1 MIWTIQ
7 SFKIAPRF
15 FSRLHRGDRR
25 ICPRERRKKRVGERA
40 RGALQFISVGLISV
54 ASRGLRLTFR
64 WSFVRRSTEVGAKGR
79 EQGENGE
86 KERQGGW
93 EGGPAFL
100 RQHTGRPCRRGRRSR
115 RRSVEEENGRVTR
128 TFRPIKLQCPS
139 KVPRRRQGSLDLP
152 LLASPL
158 QHVRLRDLRNNLLS
172 YSAVWIAPFELDP
185 LLWFLDRLLL
195 ERAVIS

>member
-1 MIWTIQ
+1 MIWTIR
-7 SFKIAPRF
+7 SFKIAPKF
-15 FSRLHRGDRR
+15 FSRLHRGDCR

-64 WSFVRRSTEVGAKGR
+64 WSFVRSSFYGGR
-79 EQGENGE
+79 EKGENA
-86 KERQGGW
+86 KKDRQGGW
-93 EGGPAFL
+93 EEGPAFL

-115 RRSVEEENGRVTR
+115 RRSIEEENGRVTR

-158 QHVRLRDLRNNLLS
+158 QRVRLRNPRNNLLS
-172 YSAVWIAPFELDP
+172 YSAVWIAPFE
-185 LLWFLDRLLL
+185 
-195 ERAVIS
+195 